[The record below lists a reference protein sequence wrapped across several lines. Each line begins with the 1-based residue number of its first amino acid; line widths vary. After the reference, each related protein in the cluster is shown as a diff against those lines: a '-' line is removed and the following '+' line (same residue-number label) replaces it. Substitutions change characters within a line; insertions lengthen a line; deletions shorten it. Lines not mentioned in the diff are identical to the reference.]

1 MVPVRLAAALALVL
15 CPAVLG
21 AQVEGR
27 WALALGGGLTG
38 RLRGEL
44 VLSHQG
50 GDWRG
55 TIWLEGHERPVDL
68 LDADLAGDGE
78 LRFETDAD
86 GGLQFRGSLRGG
98 VLRGTARADT
108 GAARPWAAARLQDIT
123 EFYPTLPRFTQRE
136 IVLGVR
142 PGNSHLPGPWVAA
155 ARARP
160 AGDTERYHDLARASG
175 MEPLD
180 EAGLQSTSV
189 PRALG
194 RANRAELVA
203 ATRRTLSE
211 IGEQLPSPGARQ
223 AFNQIFRPRGAWL
236 TDLRDAARHFAG
248 VRMPGLTPERALPGL
263 RALGWIDSSVTAPDA
278 VVDALYRL
286 RVLEATDSGFG
297 AALTTDLRRSRPA
310 EATVITAWLDAF
322 RMAERWHAS
331 AVQFLLMTPWIGGG
345 TAASPLMLAASG
357 WEGLLDSLP
366 VPEVRARHF
375 SYPQAVPRYGI
386 PAPLFD
392 RLYVAENWAA
402 ERWLERHGRQALL
415 LSARQ
420 AAPDF
425 GPAAV
430 IDLGRDTVI
439 LTTVRQQA
447 EVRTSGFLEPADV
460 IEVDPSYVPI
470 LALGAALHEW
480 QHLAFERVRR
490 LRMARDTGR
499 VVALHAPNSWVAEG
513 VAEWRTS
520 RVLRRLGEQFPLLAM
535 GEHEKRLRIARG
547 NPDEPHVLGYLL
559 VDALAAALP
568 DERAGLELLVSASDD
583 PAAVMGP
590 GVADSWR
597 QYASAPDLELGSLGG
612 RALVPEMTFTV
623 EDGYPDVIRLRI
635 NTRLP

>member
-1 MVPVRLAAALALVL
+1 MLVRWVLALALAL
-15 CPAVLG
+15 CPTVVG

-44 VLSHQG
+44 VLVRQG
-50 GDWRG
+50 SEWRG
-55 TIWLEGHERPVDL
+55 TIWLEGHERPVAL
-68 LDADLAGDGE
+68 QDADVSSDGE
-78 LRFETDAD
+78 LRLATDAD
-86 GGLQFRGSLRGG
+86 GGLKFRGTLRGD
-98 VLRGTARADT
+98 VLHGTARADT
-108 GAARPWAAARLQDIT
+108 GAARPWTAARLQEIT

-136 IVLGVR
+136 IVLGSS
-142 PGNSHLPGPWVAA
+142 PGQGRLPGAWVAA

-160 AGDTERYHDLARASG
+160 AGDADRYGELARAAG
-175 MEPLD
+175 VEPL
-180 EAGLQSTSV
+180 AGAELQSSSV

-194 RANRAELVA
+194 RTSREELVA
-203 ATRRTLSE
+203 ASRRTLSD
-211 IGEQLPSPGARQ
+211 IGAQLPSGGARQ
-223 AFNQIFRPRGAWL
+223 AFDRIFRPRGAWL

-248 VRMPGLTPERALPGL
+248 MRMPGLTPERALPGL
-263 RALGWIDSSVTAPDA
+263 RALGWIDSSVTQPDA

-286 RVLEATDSGFG
+286 RVLEATDSSF
-297 AALTTDLRRSRPA
+297 AASLTSDLRRSRPGD
-310 EATVITAWLDAF
+310 ATIIVAWLDAF

-331 AVQFLLMTPWIGGG
+331 AVQFLLMVPWIGGE
-345 TAASPLMLAASG
+345 TSSSPLMLAASG
-357 WEGLLDSLP
+357 WEGVLDSLP
-366 VPEVRARHF
+366 IPEVRARHF
-375 SYPQAVPRYGI
+375 SYPQAVPRYSI

-402 ERWLERHGRQALL
+402 GQWLQRHGRQALL

-425 GPAAV
+425 GPEAT
-430 IDLGRDTVI
+430 IDLGPDIVM

-460 IEVDPSYVPI
+460 IEVDPSYVPL

-490 LRMARDTGR
+490 LRMARDTSDI
-499 VVALHAPNSWVAEG
+499 VALHAPNAWVAEG
-513 VAEWRTS
+513 VAEWRTG
-520 RVLRRLGEQFPLLAM
+520 RVLRQLAGRFPLLAM

-559 VDALAAALP
+559 IDALAAAMP
-568 DERAGLELLVSASDD
+568 DESARLELLVRASDD
-583 PAAVMGP
+583 PAMVMQP
-590 GVADSWR
+590 ELAETWR
-597 QYASAPDLELGSLGG
+597 KHASAPDLELGFRGS

-635 NTRLP
+635 DTRLP

>member
-1 MVPVRLAAALALVL
+1 VLVRFTLALGLGL

-27 WALALGGGLTG
+27 WALALGGGVTG

-44 VLSHQG
+44 VLAHQG
-50 GDWRG
+50 EDWQG
-55 TIWLEGHERPVDL
+55 TIWLEGQERPVAL
-68 LDADLAGDGE
+68 LDADVSRDGE
-78 LRFETDAD
+78 LRLETDAD
-86 GGLQFRGSLRGG
+86 GGLQFRGSLRGD
-98 VLRGTARADT
+98 VLHGTARADT
-108 GAARPWAAARLQDIT
+108 GAVRPWTAARLQDIT

-142 PGNSHLPGPWVAA
+142 PGQSRLPGAWVAA

-160 AGDTERYHDLARASG
+160 ADDSDRYRDLARASG
-175 MEPLD
+175 MEPL
-180 EAGLQSTSV
+180 AGAELQSLSV

-194 RANRAELVA
+194 RASREELVA
-203 ATRRTLSE
+203 ASRRTLGD
-211 IGEQLPSPGARQ
+211 IGAQLPSDGARR
-223 AFNQIFRPRGAWL
+223 AFDRIFRPRGSWL
-236 TDLRDAARHFAG
+236 TDLRDAALHFAG

-286 RVLEATDSGFG
+286 RVLEATDSGFA
-297 AALTTDLRRSRPA
+297 AALGSDLRRSRPA

-331 AVQFLLMTPWIGGG
+331 AVQFLLMAPWISGD
-345 TAASPLMLAASG
+345 TASSPLMLAASG
-357 WEGLLDSLP
+357 WQGVLDSLP
-366 VPEVRARHF
+366 IPEVRARHF

-402 ERWLERHGRQALL
+402 GQWLQRHGRQALL

-425 GPAAV
+425 GPEAA
-430 IDLGRDTVI
+430 IELGGDTVM

-460 IEVDPSYVPI
+460 IEVDPSHVPL

-490 LRMARDTGR
+490 LRMARDTSDI
-499 VVALHAPNSWVAEG
+499 VALHAPNAWVAEG
-513 VAEWRTS
+513 VAEWRTG
-520 RVLRRLGEQFPLLAM
+520 RVLRQLAERFPLLAM
-535 GEHEKRLRIARG
+535 GESEKRLRIALG

-559 VDALAAALP
+559 VDALAAAMS
-568 DERAGLELLVSASDD
+568 DERARLELLVAASDD
-583 PAAVMGP
+583 PAIVMRSGL
-590 GVADSWR
+590 ADTWR
-597 QYASAPDLELGSLGG
+597 QHASAPDLELGSRGS

-635 NTRLP
+635 DTRLP